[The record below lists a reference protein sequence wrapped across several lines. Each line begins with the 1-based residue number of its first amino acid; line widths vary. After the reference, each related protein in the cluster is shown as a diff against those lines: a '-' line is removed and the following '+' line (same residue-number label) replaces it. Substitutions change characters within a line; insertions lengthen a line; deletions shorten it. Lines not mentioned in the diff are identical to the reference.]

1 MSNDYVLGIDLGT
14 GFSCMAI
21 MEGGE
26 ATVINNREGLPTTPS
41 IVAWT
46 KTGERLV
53 GQAAKRQAVT
63 NAKNTV
69 YEVKRLI
76 GRKMSEVTEDV
87 AKFPFK
93 VEAGANG
100 ECRIKVMSGSE
111 EKSYTP
117 EEISSTVLAKL
128 KADAEAY
135 LGQTVTKAVIT
146 VPAFFNNAQRE
157 ATKVAGEIAGL
168 EVLRIINEPT
178 AAAMAFGA
186 DKEGAKYIAIADIGC
201 GTTDFSILEIADGV
215 YEVKA
220 TTGDSQLGG
229 KDWDAVIM
237 DWIISEF
244 KKESGIDLSVDNM
257 AVQRIKDE
265 AEKCK
270 IELSNVMSY
279 EINLPFITADASGPK
294 HINMTLTRSKFEQ
307 MTEHLRDRLVEP
319 AKQCVSEAGLEKVD
333 KVLLVG
339 GSTRIPSVVT
349 KIEEIFGLTADKN
362 IDPDLAV
369 AKGAA
374 IQGGVLTGKV
384 NDILLLDVTPL
395 DISIETQGG
404 IAVPMIARNSTIPCK
419 KSDIFTTAADNQS
432 AITVRICQ
440 GNRRMFADNKLL
452 GQFNLDGILP
462 APRGVPQEEIT
473 VDVNAN
479 GIITVTAKDVA
490 TGKDAHI
497 TISSSSGLSK
507 EEIEKAK
514 AEAEQFAEADKQKAD
529 LISERNQAEALCYNT
544 EKTIKDNRDKIGDDE
559 LVKSVEEKIEAVRK
573 VIQEG
578 GIDEIKNAAKELA
591 EAAMKIGEKLYAKQK
606 AEGGVSGEAFNP
618 ADPSFM
624 DKLKNAAA
632 QAAQAAK
639 EKDASGTVQPET
651 MDAEFVE
658 VEPEK

>member
-46 KTGERLV
+46 KNGERLV

-93 VEAGANG
+93 VEAGNNG

-135 LGQTVTKAVIT
+135 LGQPVTKAVIT

-244 KKESGIDLSVDNM
+244 KKENGIDLSKDNM

-419 KSDIFTTAADNQS
+419 KSDVFTTAADNQP

-529 LISERNQAEALCYNT
+529 LITERNQAEALCYST
-544 EKTIKDNRDKIGDDE
+544 EKTIKDNKDKIEDDE

-573 VIQEG
+573 IIPEG
-578 GIDEIKNAAKELA
+578 GIDEIRNAAKELS
-591 EAAMKIGEKLYAKQK
+591 ELAMKIGEKLYAKQK
-606 AEGGVSGEAFNP
+606 AKGGAEGFNP
-618 ADPSFM
+618 SDPSFM
-624 DKLKNAAA
+624 ETLKQAAA
-632 QAAQAAK
+632 KAAQ
-639 EKDASGTVQPET
+639 EKSGSGTQAQPET

-658 VEPEK
+658 VEPDK

>member
-46 KTGERLV
+46 KNGERLV

-76 GRKMSEVTEDV
+76 GRKMSEVTEDI

-93 VEAGANG
+93 VEAGNNG

-135 LGQTVTKAVIT
+135 LGQPVTKAVIT

-244 KKESGIDLSVDNM
+244 KKENGIDLSKDNM

-307 MTEHLRDRLVEP
+307 MTEHLRNRLVEP

-419 KSDIFTTAADNQS
+419 KSDIFTTAADNQP

-440 GNRRMFADNKLL
+440 GNRRMFNDNKLL

-529 LISERNQAEALCYNT
+529 LITERNQAEALCYSI
-544 EKTIKDNRDKIGDDE
+544 EKTIKDNKDKIEDDE

-573 VIQEG
+573 VIPEG
-578 GIDEIKNAAKELA
+578 TIDEIKKAATELSDMA
-591 EAAMKIGEKLYAKQK
+591 TEIGKKIYQKLKP
-606 AEGGVSGEAFNP
+606 ENGGTGTFNP
-618 ADPSFM
+618 SDPSFM
-624 DKLKNAAA
+624 ENLKQAAA
-632 QAAQAAK
+632 KAAQ
-639 EKDASGTVQPET
+639 EKSGSGTQAQPET

-658 VEPEK
+658 VEPDK